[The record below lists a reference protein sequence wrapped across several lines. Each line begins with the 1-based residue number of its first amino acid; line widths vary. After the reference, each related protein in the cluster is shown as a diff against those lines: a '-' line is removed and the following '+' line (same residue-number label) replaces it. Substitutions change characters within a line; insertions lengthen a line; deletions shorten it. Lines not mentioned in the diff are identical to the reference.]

1 MPKNI
6 SDSDPVLDEFLK
18 FLASDIAKN
27 PDKLKMLDK
36 DFVERLQALVGD
48 LEVDLSKPLT

>member
-6 SDSDPVLDEFLK
+6 SDSDPVLEEFLK

-27 PDKLKMLDK
+27 PDRLRTLDHE
-36 DFVERLQALVGD
+36 FVERLQALVGD